1 MEVPNPTIIKQEGRS
16 DLKVDMNYSFI
27 IQALGRDN
35 LKFDEPLSKH
45 TYFKLGGPADL
56 FYESKTTDDLAK
68 AVQAAILYSVPY
80 LVIGGGSNI
89 LVTDAGYRGLIIK
102 NKTSQIQVKGFAGG
116 VEKGKLDLKEA
127 IVQSDSGVPSNLLI
141 RYTLDQG
148 LAGLEDML
156 GLPGSV
162 GGAVYNNSHHL
173 DKLFG
178 DHIIEV
184 EAIDQEGKIKKYTQ
198 KELKFDYDYSIF
210 HKTKETILS
219 ATFQLK
225 RGDKDKLWEIANA
238 AVKRRASTQPLGAPS
253 SGCIF
258 KNIPLA
264 DAMRIG
270 TPDTIQSVGYLLD
283 KAGLKGLRVGGAYV
297 SDVHANFI
305 VNDGTATSKDVLDLI
320 KEIKTKIKAKF
331 GVNLTE
337 EVIIIGD
344 K

>member
-1 MEVPNPTIIKQEGRS
+1 
-16 DLKVDMNYSFI
+16 MNYTFL
-27 IQALGRDN
+27 IQSLGADR
-35 LKFDEPLSKH
+35 LKIDEPLKKH

-56 FYESKTTDDLAK
+56 LYEAKTKDELVN
-68 AVQAAILYSVPY
+68 AVGSAILYKIPY
-80 LVIGGGSNI
+80 FVLGGGSNI
-89 LVTDAGYRGLIIK
+89 LVTDLGFRGLVIK
-102 NKTSQIQVKGFAGG
+102 NRTTEIKLKGIAGG

-127 IVQSDSGVPSNLLI
+127 IVQADSGVPANLLI

-148 LAGLEDML
+148 LSGLEDML
-156 GLPGSV
+156 GLPGTV

-184 EAIDQEGKIKKYTQ
+184 ELLDSEGKIKKYTQ

-210 HKTKETILS
+210 HKTKEIVLS

-225 RGDKDKLWEIANA
+225 RGDKNALWEIANA

-253 SGCIF
+253 SGCMF

-283 KAGLKGLRVGGAYV
+283 KAGLKGQRVGGAYV

-305 VNDGTATSKDVLDLI
+305 VNDGTATSQDVFDLV
-320 KEIKTKIKAKF
+320 KLIKTKIKEKY
-331 GVNLTE
+331 GVDLTE
-337 EVIIIGD
+337 EVVVIGQ
-344 K
+344 KS